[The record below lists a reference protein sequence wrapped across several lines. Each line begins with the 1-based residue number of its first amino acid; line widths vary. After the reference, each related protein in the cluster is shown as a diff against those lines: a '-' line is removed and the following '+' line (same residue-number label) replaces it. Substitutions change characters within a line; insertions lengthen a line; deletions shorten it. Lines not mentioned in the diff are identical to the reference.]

1 LSFKVL
7 KAGNPRLRLAS
18 VIARDGANQPVSV
31 LVTSPVDEVATPL
44 VTGIGW
50 ASPNPFPGTT
60 SLTFTM
66 AKRGEVHLAIYSLT
80 GRHVVTLAHGMRE
93 PGAYRLEWDGRDASG
108 ALAPAGVYYAQF
120 TTEGVRATRK
130 LTSLR

>member
-1 LSFKVL
+1 VL
-7 KAGNPRLRLAS
+7 
-18 VIARDGANQPVSV
+18 D
-31 LVTSPVDEVATPL
+31 TSPVDVVATPL

-66 AKRGEVHLAIYSLT
+66 AKRGEVRLAIYSLT
-80 GRHVVTLAHGMRE
+80 GRHIVTLAQGVRE
-93 PGAYRLEWDGRDASG
+93 PGAYGLEWDGRDASG
-108 ALAPAGVYYAQF
+108 ASAPPGVYYALF

-130 LTSLR
+130 LTYLR